1 MPTYGYSIIGLD
13 PDKTARASGREIR
26 ISPKAAR
33 EICNELRGLRL
44 EAAKTYLEEV
54 IALRQAV
61 PYRRHD
67 KKVGHR
73 KGLHKADTGRYPV
86 KASKEIMRV
95 LTNAENNADYKGLDL
110 DRLRL
115 THISAYPGRVLKRF
129 IERARGRSTK
139 FDEQLVH
146 IEIVLTEE

>member
-1 MPTYGYSIIGLD
+1 MPEFGYSIFGLD
-13 PDKTARASGREIR
+13 ADKTALGSAREIR

-44 EAAKTYLEEV
+44 EAAKNYLEEV
-54 IALRQAV
+54 IAMRQAV

-86 KASKEIMRV
+86 KASKEILRA
-95 LTNAENNADYKGLDL
+95 LQNAENNADYKGLDL
-110 DRLRL
+110 DRLRV
-115 THISAYPGRVLKRF
+115 THISAYPGRKLKRY
-129 IERARGRSTK
+129 IERARGRSSAYH
-139 FDEQLVH
+139 EQLVH
-146 IEIVLTEE
+146 VEVVLTEE

>member
-1 MPTYGYSIIGLD
+1 MPQFGYSIIGLD
-13 PDKTARASGREIR
+13 PDKTARASGRELR
-26 ISPKAAR
+26 MSPKAAR

-44 EAAKTYLEEV
+44 EAAKTYLEAV
-54 IALRQAV
+54 IAMRQAV

-73 KGLHKADTGRYPV
+73 KGLHKADSGRYPV

-110 DRLRL
+110 DRLRV
-115 THISAYPGRVLKRF
+115 THISAYPGRVIKRF
-129 IERARGRSTK
+129 IERARGRSTQ
-139 FDEQLVH
+139 FNEQLVH
-146 IEIVLTEE
+146 VEVVLTEE

>member
-1 MPTYGYSIIGLD
+1 MPEFGYSIFGLD
-13 PDKTARASGREIR
+13 ADKTALGSGREIR

-54 IALRQAV
+54 IAMRQAV
-61 PYRRHD
+61 PFRRHD

-86 KASKEIMRV
+86 KASKEILRV
-95 LTNAENNADYKGLDL
+95 LQNAENNADYKGLDL
-110 DRLRL
+110 DRLRV

-129 IERARGRSTK
+129 IERARGRSSS
-139 FDEQLVH
+139 FNEQLVH
-146 IEIVLTEE
+146 IEVVLTEE

>member
-13 PDKTARASGREIR
+13 PDKTARASGRELR
-26 ISPKAAR
+26 MSPKAAR
-33 EICNELRGLRL
+33 EVCNELRGLRL

-86 KASKEIMRV
+86 KASKIILSV

-110 DRLRL
+110 DRLRV
-115 THISAYPGRVLKRF
+115 THISAYPGRVNKRY
-129 IERARGRSTK
+129 IERAHGRSTK
-139 FDEQLVH
+139 YDEQMVH
-146 IEIVLTEE
+146 VEVVLTEE

>member
-13 PDKTARASGREIR
+13 PDKTARASGRELR

-54 IALRQAV
+54 ISMRQAV

-86 KASKEIMRV
+86 KASKVILGV
-95 LTNAENNADYKGLDL
+95 LANAENNADYKGLDL
-110 DRLRL
+110 DRLRV
-115 THISAYPGRVLKRF
+115 THISAYPGRIIKRY
-129 IERARGRSTK
+129 IERARGRSTR
-139 FDEQLVH
+139 FDEQMVH
-146 IEIVLTEE
+146 VEVVLTEE

>member
-1 MPTYGYSIIGLD
+1 MPEFGYSIFGLD
-13 PDKTARASGREIR
+13 ADKTALGSGREIR

-54 IALRQAV
+54 IAMRQAV

-86 KASKEIMRV
+86 KASKEILRV
-95 LTNAENNADYKGLDL
+95 LQNAENNADYKGLDL
-110 DRLRL
+110 DRLRV
-115 THISAYPGRVLKRF
+115 THISAYPGRLLKRY
-129 IERARGRSTK
+129 IERAHGRSSA
-139 FDEQLVH
+139 FHEQLVH
-146 IEIVLTEE
+146 IEVVLTEE

>member
-1 MPTYGYSIIGLD
+1 MPEFGYSIIGLD
-13 PDKTARASGREIR
+13 PDKTAKASGREIR

-44 EAAKTYLEEV
+44 EAAKTYLDNV
-54 IALRQAV
+54 IAMRKAV

-73 KGLHKADTGRYPV
+73 RGLHKADSGRYPV
-86 KASKEIMRV
+86 KASKEILRV
-95 LTNAENNADYKGLDL
+95 LANAENNADYKGLDL
-110 DRLRL
+110 DRLRI
-115 THISAYPGRVLKRF
+115 THISAFPGRQLKRF
-129 IERARGRSTK
+129 IERAHGRSTA
-139 FDEQLVH
+139 FNEQLVH

>member
-13 PDKTARASGREIR
+13 PDKTARASGRELR

-54 IALRQAV
+54 IAMRQAV

-86 KASKEIMRV
+86 KASKVILGV
-95 LTNAENNADYKGLDL
+95 LANAENNADYKGLDL
-110 DRLRL
+110 DRLRV
-115 THISAYPGRVLKRF
+115 THISAYPGRIIKRY
-129 IERARGRSTK
+129 IERARGRSTR
-139 FDEQLVH
+139 FDEQMVH
-146 IEIVLTEE
+146 VEVVLTEE

>member
-1 MPTYGYSIIGLD
+1 MPEFGYSIFGLD
-13 PDKTARASGREIR
+13 ADKTALGSGREIR

-54 IALRQAV
+54 IAMRQAV

-86 KASKEIMRV
+86 KASKQILRV
-95 LTNAENNADYKGLDL
+95 LQNAENNADYKGLDL
-110 DRLRL
+110 DRLRV
-115 THISAYPGRVLKRF
+115 THISAYPGRLLKRYV
-129 IERARGRSTK
+129 ERAQGRSSA
-139 FDEQLVH
+139 FHEQLVH
-146 IEIVLTEE
+146 IEVVLTEE